1 MRQLIF
7 NFPFIDNQKSE
18 EFIVSSENSA
28 AFNFVENYSKKNS
41 NIAKIFAIYGPKYC
55 GKTHLAKIWQ
65 KKLSAKFLDIDNL
78 QNTNLSGFISEN
90 QAYIIENI
98 DEIKNQNDL
107 FHLFNFIV
115 EKNCYLLITSC
126 LPTTMINY
134 QFADL
139 ASRLKNIF
147 TLKIENPEI
156 DLIKMILIKNF
167 SLRQLMIEAQVIDY
181 IAKNIE
187 RSYLAIFEITKLL
200 ESQCFEKKRTVTI
213 PLVSEVLRESG
224 RSFDLVLSK
233 TLGKLT

>member
-1 MRQLIF
+1 M
-7 NFPFIDNQKSE
+7 
-18 EFIVSSENSA
+18 
-28 AFNFVENYSKKNS
+28 
-41 NIAKIFAIYGPKYC
+41 
-55 GKTHLAKIWQ
+55 
-65 KKLSAKFLDIDNL
+65 DINNL
-78 QNTNLSGFISEN
+78 QNTDLSGFISEN

-98 DEIKNQNDL
+98 DEIKNQKNL

-126 LPTTMINY
+126 LPTPMINY

-200 ESQCFEKKRTVTI
+200 EFQCFEKKRTITI
-213 PLVSEVLRESG
+213 PLVSEVLRNS
-224 RSFDLVLSK
+224 
-233 TLGKLT
+233 